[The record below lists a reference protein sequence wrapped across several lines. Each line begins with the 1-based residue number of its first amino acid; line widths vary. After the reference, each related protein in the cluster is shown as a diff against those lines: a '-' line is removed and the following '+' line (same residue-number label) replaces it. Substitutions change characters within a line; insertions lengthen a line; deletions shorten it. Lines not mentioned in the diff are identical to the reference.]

1 MNLKLKSVLGVTAL
15 VLATQ
20 AAAQVTFY
28 EGEGFRGRVFSTDK
42 EVRNFERSGFNDRA
56 SSVVV
61 DRGRWEVC
69 EHARFEGRCAV
80 LRPGSY
86 DSLSRM
92 GMDNRLSSVRPA
104 DSRKRYNN
112 EAPEPLASPNYEYR
126 RRPNERVFQA
136 NVTSSRAV
144 MGPPEQRC
152 WVDHEQVNDPN
163 RGERNV
169 VGAIAGAVI
178 GGVQGHQ
185 VGGGTGKDLA
195 TGGGAVA
202 GAVIGSNMGRNNNG
216 GSYDREVRRCENT
229 VSDQPAYWDVTYDF
243 RGVEHRLQM
252 SSAPGR
258 TVAVNRKGEPRQ

>member
-15 VLATQ
+15 VLATH

-28 EGEGFRGRVFSTDK
+28 EGEGFRGRAFSTDK
-42 EVRNFERSGFNDRA
+42 QVENFERIGFNDRA

-61 DRGRWEVC
+61 DGGRWEVC
-69 EHARFEGRCAV
+69 EDARFAGRCVV

-86 DSLSRM
+86 DSLSGM
-92 GMDNRLSSVRPA
+92 GMNNRVSSVRPV
-104 DSRKRYNN
+104 DNRRRYDN
-112 EAPEPLASPNYEYR
+112 EAPEPLAAPNYEYR
-126 RRPNERVFQA
+126 RRANERVFEA

-169 VGAIAGAVI
+169 VGALAGAVI
-178 GGVQGHQ
+178 GGVLGHQ
-185 VGGGTGKDLA
+185 VGGGVGKDLA

-202 GAVIGSNMGRNNNG
+202 GAVIGSNVGRNNNG
-216 GSYDREVRRCENT
+216 GTVDREVRRCENT
-229 VSDQPAYWDVTYDF
+229 ASGQPAYWDVTYDF

-252 SSAPGR
+252 SAPPGQ
-258 TVAVNRKGEPRQ
+258 TIAVNRNGEPRQ